1 MYLAHINHET
11 HRKQTLTEHSK
22 TVSALSKKYGEG
34 IGCPNLAELC
44 GILHDM
50 GKAKQEFQ
58 EYLRIDDPDIRK
70 LYHGKINH
78 SSAGAKYI
86 FEKYEKSTDKFERY
100 TAQIIALAICSHHSG
115 LTDCIDPEGHDLF
128 LKRINPEKEIY
139 FEESTHEFETECIS
153 PDELDTL
160 FRKSVDEVRTFNEK
174 NKSRN
179 AINGAEIAFTRGMIT
194 RYLLSCV
201 IDADRYDSFCF
212 EDELVTKD
220 VPDIS
225 IETWKKLGNNLDEYL
240 DNKPLIYDIDELRTE
255 ISNSCKAFGKKTGGI
270 YRLNVPTGGGK
281 TLSSLRYA
289 LAHAAE
295 WNKNRIFYV
304 IPFTTI
310 IDQNAAVIREA
321 LREDDLILEH
331 HSNLVYEEPI
341 NEEDSDDTDI
351 DEEKNYRLLTERW
364 DSPIILTTTVQMLN
378 TLFLDKTSSVRR
390 MHNLANSII
399 IFDEVQ
405 AIPIKCLSM
414 FNAALNFLS
423 EICGTTIIL
432 CTATQPKLTI
442 VKPPLRLSNPAD
454 MVAVDFE
461 KFRRTNVCDA
471 RVLPS
476 GYTAPDLADFVLDKL
491 QNNTKILV
499 ILNTKTAVKNLY
511 TQLSTKK
518 ISDFTSR
525 NDFSLYYLS
534 TNLCSAH
541 RQKRLEIIRANLEKE
556 NLRMICVSTQ
566 LIEAGVDI
574 SFDCV
579 IRSIAGIDSIA
590 QASGRCNRHG
600 KVLCRE
606 VFIVNSSDE
615 KLSGLKDIDSG
626 KKSAEYVLSNYRK
639 NPAEFNNDVLSQKMI
654 DLYYQKY
661 FYSREKEMGYLIT
674 KDMITKKKLN
684 IPPGDS
690 IYNLLSINEKSLQ
703 AYNTIHNKDLGSP
716 YYLCQAFST
725 AGKLFE
731 VIDQN
736 STTVIVPYD
745 EGIGIIRDL
754 GTHCSY
760 AEKLRLLKKA
770 QQYSVNLYGDLEQ
783 LLNMGNISPIGDTGA
798 YTLNTSSLC
807 YDEEYGVIS
816 PSEREYL
823 F

>member
-22 TVSALSKKYGEG
+22 TVSALCKKYGGG
-34 IGCPNLAELC
+34 IDCPNLAELC
-44 GILHDM
+44 GLLHDM

-58 EYLRIDDPDIRK
+58 KYLGIDDPEIRK

-78 SSAGAKYI
+78 STAGAKYI
-86 FEKYEKSTDKFERY
+86 FEKYDKSTDTFERY

-115 LTDCIDPEGHDLF
+115 LTDCIDLDGQDIF
-128 LKRINPEKEIY
+128 SRRINPEKEIY
-139 FEESTHEFETECIS
+139 FEESTREFETACTS
-153 PDELDTL
+153 RNELETL
-160 FRKSVDEVRTFNEK
+160 FRKSVDEVRAFNEK
-174 NKSRN
+174 NQSRN
-179 AINGAEIAFTRGMIT
+179 DIKGDEITFTRGMLT

-201 IDADRYDSFCF
+201 IDSDRFDSFCF
-212 EDELVTKD
+212 EDGLVTKD

-225 IETWKKLGNNLDEYL
+225 RETWKKLENNLDEYL
-240 DNKPLIYDIDELRTE
+240 DNKPRIYDIDELRKE
-255 ISNSCKAFGKKTGGI
+255 ISSSCKAFGKKTGGI

-281 TLSSLRYA
+281 TLSSLRYS

-295 WNKNRIFYV
+295 WNKERIFYV

-331 HSNLVYEEPI
+331 HSNLVYEDPI
-341 NEEDSDDTDI
+341 DKTEMGNTDF
-351 DEEKNYRLLTERW
+351 DEGKNYRLLTERW

-405 AIPIKCLSM
+405 AIPVKCLCM

-432 CTATQPKLTI
+432 CTATQPKLDM
-442 VKPPLRLSNPAD
+442 VKPPLRISNPAD
-454 MVAVDFE
+454 MVTVDFE

-471 RVLPS
+471 RLPN
-476 GYTAPDLADFVLDKL
+476 GYSAPDLAEFVLENLKD
-491 QNNTKILV
+491 NDKILV

-534 TNLCSAH
+534 TNLCPAH
-541 RQKRLEIIRANLEKE
+541 RQKRLEIIRAELEKE
-556 NLRMICVSTQ
+556 NQRMICVSTQ
-566 LIEAGVDI
+566 LIEAGVDV

-579 IRSIAGIDSIA
+579 IRSAAGIDSIA
-590 QASGRCNRHG
+590 QAAGRCNRHG
-600 KVLCRE
+600 KVQCRD

-615 KLSGLKDIDSG
+615 KLSGLKDIDSA
-626 KKSAEYVLSNYRK
+626 KKSAEYVLSNYKK
-639 NPAEFNNDVLSQKMI
+639 NPAEFTNDILSQKMI
-654 DLYYQKY
+654 NLYYQRY
-661 FYSREKEMGYLIT
+661 FNARENEMGYRIT
-674 KDMITKKKLN
+674 TDMITKKKMN

-690 IYNLLSINEKSLQ
+690 LFSLLSINEKSLQ
-703 AYNTIHNKDLGSP
+703 AYNTNQKILVRHSP

-736 STTVIVPYD
+736 TTTVIVPYG
-745 EGIGIIRDL
+745 EGMGIIRDL
-754 GTHCSY
+754 GTQSSN

-770 QQYSVNLYGDLEQ
+770 QHYSVNIYGDLEQ

-798 YTLNTSSLC
+798 YTLNTTSLC

-816 PSEREYL
+816 QNEADYL